1 MNETPPEI
9 GNESLRKTA
18 ELDRRLF
25 ELESLLKAGEVL
37 QGVLDVEELC
47 QLVLSMVR
55 ERTLVSD
62 LAVLL
67 LDEEGGVFR
76 LEACTVPDTP
86 STLTFPA
93 DRGML
98 WSQLRAGQP
107 FSVVDL
113 EGKPRFPGLFSTHA
127 LEVLRSRV
135 WLPLVVGERVIG
147 AVTVGESPDSGL
159 SETELDFLGR
169 LVKKAAVSLN
179 TAALYREIETA
190 RRQLN
195 GSLHKLS
202 LLFDI
207 TRALSAVSDLTQ
219 LLRIILE
226 RALEAAGA
234 ERGSMMLLD
243 DASGELVIKVVYGL
257 PDAEVERQ
265 INEGLIEC
273 QRFQRGEGVA
283 GTVLENGTPLR
294 VDDTDE
300 DRSFQRGNS
309 SHVRSLICV
318 PLNVEDETIGVIN
331 ISNKSSGLPFGD
343 EDEEILGALADQAAV
358 AIARARLYEAAI
370 TDGLTGLHVRRF
382 TIHRLRQEVKRA
394 LRYGPGL
401 SLILCD
407 IDHFK
412 RVNDT
417 WGHLAGDR
425 VLEAVAD
432 QIRTALRQDVDIAGR
447 YGGEEFLI
455 VVPQTDLEGAADCA
469 ERLRHAI
476 EAMEIPVEGSS
487 PLQVTMSFG
496 VAQLSPGEN
505 HKDFIGRTDT
515 ALYQAKEA
523 GRNRVVRAAPP
534 PQTASSR

>member
-1 MNETPPEI
+1 
-9 GNESLRKTA
+9 
-18 ELDRRLF
+18 
-25 ELESLLKAGEVL
+25 
-37 QGVLDVEELC
+37 
-47 QLVLSMVR
+47 
-55 ERTLVSD
+55 
-62 LAVLL
+62 
-67 LDEEGGVFR
+67 
-76 LEACTVPDTP
+76 
-86 STLTFPA
+86 
-93 DRGML
+93 
-98 WSQLRAGQP
+98 
-107 FSVVDL
+107 
-113 EGKPRFPGLFSTHA
+113 
-127 LEVLRSRV
+127 
-135 WLPLVVGERVIG
+135 
-147 AVTVGESPDSGL
+147 
-159 SETELDFLGR
+159 
-169 LVKKAAVSLN
+169 
-179 TAALYREIETA
+179 
-190 RRQLN
+190 
-195 GSLHKLS
+195 
-202 LLFDI
+202 
-207 TRALSAVSDLTQ
+207 
-219 LLRIILE
+219 
-226 RALEAAGA
+226 
-234 ERGSMMLLD
+234 
-243 DASGELVIKVVYGL
+243 
-257 PDAEVERQ
+257 
-265 INEGLIEC
+265 
-273 QRFQRGEGVA
+273 
-283 GTVLENGTPLR
+283 VLENGTPLR

-476 EAMEIPVEGSS
+476 EEMEIPIEGSS

-496 VAQLSPGEN
+496 VAQLSPGES

-523 GRNRVVRAAPP
+523 GRNRIVRATPP
-534 PQTASSR
+534 TQPASLR

>member
-1 MNETPPEI
+1 MSSSPSDI
-9 GNESLRKTA
+9 GTESLRRTA

-37 QGVLDVEELC
+37 QGVLDVGELC
-47 QLVLSMVR
+47 TLVLSMIR
-55 ERTLVSD
+55 ERTLVTD
-62 LAVLL
+62 LSLLL
-67 LDEEGGVFR
+67 LDNESNLFR
-76 LEACTVPDTP
+76 LEACTVEGVPED
-86 STLTFPA
+86 LNFPA
-93 DRGML
+93 DRGLL

-113 EGKPRFPGLFSTHA
+113 EGQYRFEAIFAQHGLDQLASQ
-127 LEVLRSRV
+127 L
-135 WLPLVVGERVIG
+135 WLPLVMAERVVG
-147 AVTVGESPDSGL
+147 MVTLGRREGSALLESEL
-159 SETELDFLGR
+159 SFLSR
-169 LVKKAAVSLN
+169 LVKTAAVSLN
-179 TAALYREIETA
+179 TALLYRDIETA
-190 RRQLN
+190 RGRLN

-243 DASGELVIKVVYGL
+243 EASDELVIKVVYGL
-257 PDAEVERQ
+257 PDAETEQ
-265 INEGLIEC
+265 KINEGLIEC
-273 QRFQRGEGVA
+273 QRFQRGEGIA
-283 GTVLENGTPLR
+283 GRVLENGTPIR

-300 DRSFQRGNS
+300 EQAFQRGTS
-309 SHVRSLICV
+309 AHVRSLICV
-318 PLNVEDETIGVIN
+318 PLNVDDETIGVIN
-331 ISNKSSGLPFGD
+331 ISNKTDGEAFGD

-382 TIHRLRQEVKRA
+382 TIHRLRQEAKRS

-401 SLILCD
+401 SVILCD

-425 VLEAVAD
+425 VLESVAD
-432 QIRTALRQDVDIAGR
+432 QIRGALRQDVDIAGR

-455 VVPQTDLEGAADCA
+455 VVPQTDLEGAKDCA
-469 ERLRHAI
+469 ERLRLAI
-476 EAMEIPVEGSS
+476 ESTSVEAGAEE

-496 VAQLSPGEN
+496 VAQLAEGET
-505 HKDFIGRTDT
+505 HKDLIGRADA
-515 ALYQAKEA
+515 ALYQAKNA
-523 GRNRVVRAAPP
+523 GRNQVVVSTDQAL
-534 PQTASSR
+534 